1 MNDSDG
7 RRIDVDPTAI
17 LVEADISVNQR
28 KESVVLATTNTLTR
42 VPLGTT
48 LTNEDV
54 SSNDFLTTKFLHTT
68 ALTITVA
75 TILNTTLTFLVSH
88 ILKN

>member
-7 RRIDVDPTAI
+7 SRIDVDPTAI

-28 KESVVLATTNTLTR
+28 KERVILATTNPLAR

-54 SSNDFLTTKFLHTT
+54 SSNDFLTTKFFHTT
-68 ALTITVA
+68 ALTIAVA
-75 TILNTTLTFLVSH
+75 TVLNTTLSFLVSH

>member
-7 RRIDVDPTAI
+7 SRIDVDPTAI

-42 VPLGTT
+42 VPL
-48 LTNEDV
+48 V
-54 SSNDFLTTKFLHTT
+54 PH
-68 ALTITVA
+68 
-75 TILNTTLTFLVSH
+75 
-88 ILKN
+88 